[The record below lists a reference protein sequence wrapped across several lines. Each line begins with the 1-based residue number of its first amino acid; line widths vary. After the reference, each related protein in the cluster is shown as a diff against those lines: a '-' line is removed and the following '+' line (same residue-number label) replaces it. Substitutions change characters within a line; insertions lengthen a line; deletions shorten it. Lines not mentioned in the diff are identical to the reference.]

1 MHKSVEGIYRNG
13 KVELAEVPTDV
24 RDETRVIVT
33 FLDLRP
39 IDLRARGIDEAQ
51 AADLRARLATFA
63 EDWDSP
69 EMDIYDDYDIAKAHL
84 RSRIESR
91 GEKKKNL
98 DPGAGIK
105 ANQVPFIGS
114 LLAFLC
120 CSSLTFAPANR

>member
-84 RSRIESR
+84 
-91 GEKKKNL
+91 
-98 DPGAGIK
+98 
-105 ANQVPFIGS
+105 
-114 LLAFLC
+114 
-120 CSSLTFAPANR
+120 